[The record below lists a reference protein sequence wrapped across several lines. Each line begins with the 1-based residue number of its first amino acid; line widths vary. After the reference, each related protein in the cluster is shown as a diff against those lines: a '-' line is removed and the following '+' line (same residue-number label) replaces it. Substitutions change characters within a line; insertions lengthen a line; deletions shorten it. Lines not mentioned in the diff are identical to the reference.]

1 MLQLVFAYG
10 NGLAPVNDLRGGAHF
25 GLNQGL
31 PWKHL
36 SQDLKNF
43 KARTQDTMLI
53 MGANTF
59 MSLPGLLP
67 GRTHIVVQDL
77 HRSNVQAKDGCF
89 ADYYVNEYALRR
101 FLTTNHELLAEDYN
115 GRIAN
120 LSKEGQYSIIGGPA
134 ILSLALPY
142 ADQIIVSK
150 ITKKAMMNSD
160 VKLDQSFIHSVIKNE
175 MVETHFWVIDE
186 ITTLT
191 ETVYKVDKLR
201 S

>member
-10 NGLAPVNDLRGGAHF
+10 HGLAPVTDLRGGAHF

-43 KARTQDTMLI
+43 KSRTQDTMLI

-59 MSLPGLLP
+59 KSLPGRLP

-77 HRSNVQAKDGCF
+77 HRPHVQAKDDSY
-89 ADYYVNEYALRR
+89 ADYYVNEYALRM
-101 FLTTNHELLAEDYN
+101 FLTTNHTLLAEDVMHN
-115 GRIAN
+115 PVN
-120 LSKEGQYSIIGGPA
+120 LSKNGQYSIIGGPA
-134 ILSLALPY
+134 ILSLALPHV
-142 ADQIIVSK
+142 DRIVMSK

-160 VKLDQSFIHSVIKNE
+160 VKLDQSFVHSVIQHE

-191 ETVYKVDKLR
+191 ETVYKVEN
-201 S
+201 